1 MSDLDISNNI
11 FTENG
16 SRNFKNRIA
25 QKKIAIPNYI
35 PAELINQKQALEYRK
50 YRMTERLGEELFSPA
65 QKTTYE
71 IYLKD
76 VEDLINAIDA
86 RLRLLEL
93 AGGTRKGRKSRRRRS
108 YKRKGYKR
116 KSYKRKSRRNR
127 K

>member
-16 SRNFKNRIA
+16 SSYFKNRIA
-25 QKKIAIPNYI
+25 QKKLAIPNYSNVQLVN
-35 PAELINQKQALEYRK
+35 EKEHLTFRK
-50 YRMTERLGEELFSPA
+50 HQMTDRLSEDIFSPA

-86 RLRLLEL
+86 RLLEL
-93 AGGTRKGRKSRRRRS
+93 AGGTRKGRKSRKSRRS
-108 YKRKGYKR
+108 YKR
-116 KSYKRKSRRNR
+116 KSYKRKSIRRRTR